1 MSKAPTTLKP
11 GTKVERAFAVVRE
24 AVSVEKRTAELSF
37 ASESP
42 YERWWGVE
50 VLDCTATAMRQS
62 RIGNGRAP
70 LLCDHD
76 SRDQIGVIESVTIGT
91 DRIAR
96 ALVRFGNSAR
106 ASEIFQDVVD
116 GIRANVSVGY
126 MIHKAQLV
134 ETSDDGAD
142 TYRVTDW
149 EPFEVSIVS
158 VPADATVGVGRS
170 AEDPRIAL
178 EQAQPAQ
185 PPEFLSPVHNLTEQ
199 RTMQA
204 TDTTQAVSAAAPA
217 APALNISID
226 AAAVRKA
233 EQSRVSEILAV
244 GDQFAAQ
251 GGRDIAKRAIESGNS
266 IEAVRAEI
274 MNALAAKQTSAVTH
288 LDMPAAEARRFSV
301 LRAVRAMVERD
312 PRAAGLESEANAE
325 ICKRLGIASAPHGGF
340 FVPTDVQNLRNL
352 QKRDLTVGVPTAGG
366 NLVATDLAAS
376 SFIELLRARSVVGML
391 GGTMLDGLVGAVAI
405 PRQTGAATATWLANE
420 ATAATESDQTIG
432 QVPLAPKNLAAYTEI
447 SRQLMMQ
454 STPAADQLVINDL
467 TRVLALAIDAAA
479 LQGTGTGGQPTG
491 IASTAG
497 IGSVSGTS
505 LAYAGI
511 VEFQTDVAA
520 GNALTANSAFV
531 TTPAV
536 AGLLMQRQRFA
547 STDTP
552 LWTGT
557 VLDGVMGGYRAAATT
572 QATAASMIFG
582 DFSNVVIG
590 QWGFLEIALNPYANF
605 AAAITGIRAI
615 QTVDVAIR
623 QAAAFSRAATIT

>member
-24 AVSVEKRTAELSF
+24 AVNVEARTAELSF
-37 ASESP
+37 ASELP

-50 VLDCTATAMRQS
+50 VLDCTATAMRQG

-76 SRDQIGVIESVTIGT
+76 TRDQIGVVQQVTIGP

-126 MIHKAQLV
+126 LIHKAQLV
-134 ETSDDGAD
+134 ESTDDAD

-149 EPFEVSIVS
+149 EPYEVSIVS
-158 VPADATVGVGRS
+158 VPADASVGVGRS
-170 AEDPRIAL
+170 ADDPRIAI
-178 EQAQPAQ
+178 EPA
-185 PPEFLSPVHNLTEQ
+185 PAAVAPVSLPATTPQTEQ
-199 RTMQA
+199 RNMQA
-204 TDTTQAVSAAAPA
+204 PDTTLAVPAAAPA
-217 APALNISID
+217 APALNISAD
-226 AAAVRKA
+226 AAQIRQA
-233 EQSRVSEILAV
+233 EQSRVREILAV
-244 GDQFAAQ
+244 GDQFASH
-251 GGRDIAKRAIESGNS
+251 GGREIAMRAIESGAS
-266 IEAVRAEI
+266 IDAVRGEI

-288 LDMPAAEARRFSV
+288 LDMSPAEVRRFSV
-301 LRAVRAMVERD
+301 LRAVRALATKD
-312 PRAAGLESEANAE
+312 PRVAGLEREATAE
-325 ICKRLGIASAPHGGF
+325 ICKRMGIPEAPNGGF
-340 FVPTDVQNLRNL
+340 FVPSDV
-352 QKRDLTVGVPTAGG
+352 QKRDLTAGVPTAGG

-391 GGTMLDGLVGAVAI
+391 GGTMLPGLVGNVAI
-405 PRQTGAATATWLANE
+405 PRQTGAATANWLANE
-420 ATAATESDQTIG
+420 GTGAGESDQTIG
-432 QVPLAPKNLAAYTEI
+432 QVPLTPKNLAAYTEI

-454 STPAADQLVINDL
+454 STPAADQLIINDL

-479 LQGTGTGGQPTG
+479 LQGPGTGGAPTG
-491 IASTAG
+491 IANTAG
-497 IGSVSGTS
+497 IGSVTGTT
-505 LAYAGI
+505 LGLPGI
-511 VEFQTDVAA
+511 IEFQTDVAA
-520 GNALTANSAFV
+520 GNALTPNSAFV

-557 VLDGVMGGYRAAATT
+557 VLDGQMGGYRAVTTT

-590 QWGFLEIALNPYANF
+590 EWGFLEIALNPYASF

-623 QAAAFSRAATIT
+623 QAAAFSRAITIT

>member
-50 VLDCTATAMRQS
+50 VLDCTATAMRQN

-158 VPADATVGVGRS
+158 VPADASVGVGRS

-178 EQAQPAQ
+178 EQVQPAQ
-185 PPEFLSPVHNLTEQ
+185 PPEFLPPVHNLTEQ

-251 GGRDIAKRAIESGNS
+251 GGRDIAKRAIESGGS
-266 IEAVRAEI
+266 IESVRAEI

-288 LDMPAAEARRFSV
+288 LDMPAADARRFSV

-312 PRAAGLESEANAE
+312 PRMAGLESEANAE
-325 ICKRLGIASAPHGGF
+325 ICKRMGIAAAPHGGF
-340 FVPTDVQNLRNL
+340 FVPSDVQNLRNL

-497 IGSVSGTS
+497 IGAVVGTT
-505 LAYAGI
+505 LGYAGI

-623 QAAAFSRAATIT
+623 QAAAFSRATSIT

>member
-1 MSKAPTTLKP
+1 MQKAPTTLKP

-24 AVSVEKRTAELSF
+24 AVNVEARTAELSF
-37 ASESP
+37 ASELP

-50 VLDCTATAMRQS
+50 VLDCTATAMRQG

-76 SRDQIGVIESVTIGT
+76 TRDQIGVVQSVTIGA
-91 DRIAR
+91 DRVAR

-126 MIHKAQLV
+126 LIHKAQLV
-134 ETSDDGAD
+134 ETSSDDND

-149 EPFEVSIVS
+149 EPYEVSIVS
-158 VPADATVGVGRS
+158 VPADASVGVGRS
-170 AEDPRIAL
+170 ADDPRIAV
-178 EQAQPAQ
+178 EQPA
-185 PPEFLSPVHNLTEQ
+185 PLAAPEFLSTTPATTEQ
-199 RTMQA
+199 RNMQA
-204 TDTTQAVSAAAPA
+204 PDTTLAVPAAAPA
-217 APALNISID
+217 APALNISAD
-226 AAAVRKA
+226 AAQIRQAETARVR
-233 EQSRVSEILAV
+233 EILAV
-244 GDQFAAQ
+244 GDQFASQ
-251 GGRDIAKRAIESGNS
+251 GGREIAMRALEAGGSIES
-266 IEAVRAEI
+266 VRAEI
-274 MNALAAKQTSAVTH
+274 MNALAARQTSAVTH
-288 LDMPAAEARRFSV
+288 LDMSPTEVRRFSV
-301 LRAVRAMVERD
+301 LRAVRALATKD
-312 PRAAGLESEANAE
+312 PRVAGLESEATAE
-325 ICKRLGIASAPHGGF
+325 ICKRMGIPEAPNGGF
-340 FVPTDVQNLRNL
+340 FVPSDV
-352 QKRDLTVGVPTAGG
+352 QKRDLTAGVPTAGG

-391 GGTMLDGLVGAVAI
+391 GGTMLPGLVGNVAI
-405 PRQTGAATATWLANE
+405 PRQTGAATANWLANE
-420 ATAATESDQTIG
+420 GAGAGESDQTIG
-432 QVPLAPKNLAAYTEI
+432 QVPLTPKNLAAYTEI

-479 LQGTGTGGQPTG
+479 LQGPGTGGAPTG
-491 IASTAG
+491 IANTAG
-497 IGSVSGTS
+497 IGSVTGTT
-505 LAYAGI
+505 LGLPGI
-511 VEFQTDVAA
+511 IEFQTDVAA
-520 GNALTANSAFV
+520 GNALTPNSAFV

-557 VLDGVMGGYRAAATT
+557 VLDGQMGGYRAVTTT

-590 QWGFLEIALNPYANF
+590 EWGFLEIALNPYASF

-623 QAAAFSRAATIT
+623 QAAAFSRAVTIT

>member
-24 AVSVEKRTAELSF
+24 AVNVEARTAELSF
-37 ASESP
+37 ASELP

-50 VLDCTATAMRQS
+50 VLDCTATAMRQG

-76 SRDQIGVIESVTIGT
+76 TRDQIGVVQSVTIGP

-126 MIHKAQLV
+126 LIHKAQLV
-134 ETSDDGAD
+134 ESTDDAD

-149 EPFEVSIVS
+149 EPYEVSIVS
-158 VPADATVGVGRS
+158 VPADASVGVGRS
-170 AEDPRIAL
+170 ADDPRIAI
-178 EQAQPAQ
+178 EPA
-185 PPEFLSPVHNLTEQ
+185 PAAVAPVSLPATTPQTEQ
-199 RTMQA
+199 RNMQA
-204 TDTTQAVSAAAPA
+204 PDTTLAVPAAAPA
-217 APALNISID
+217 APALNISAD
-226 AAAVRKA
+226 AAQIRQA
-233 EQSRVSEILAV
+233 EQSRVREILAV
-244 GDQFAAQ
+244 GEQFASH
-251 GGRDIAKRAIESGNS
+251 GGREIAMRAIESGAS
-266 IEAVRAEI
+266 IDTVRGEI

-288 LDMPAAEARRFSV
+288 LGMSPTEVRRFSV
-301 LRAVRAMVERD
+301 LRAVRSMAEKD
-312 PRAAGLESEANAE
+312 PRVAGLEREATAE
-325 ICKRLGIASAPHGGF
+325 ICKRMGILEAPHGGF
-340 FVPTDVQNLRNL
+340 FVPADV
-352 QKRDLTVGVPTAGG
+352 QKRDLTAGVAVNGG

-391 GGTMLDGLVGAVAI
+391 GGTMLPGLVGNVAI

-420 ATAATESDQTIG
+420 AAAAAEADQTIG
-432 QVPLAPKNLAAYTEI
+432 QVPLSPKNLAAYTEV

-467 TRVLALAIDAAA
+467 TRVLALAIDLAA

-491 IASTAG
+491 IANTAG
-497 IGSVSGTS
+497 IGSVTGTT
-505 LAYAGI
+505 LGLPGI
-511 VEFQTDVAA
+511 IEFQTDVAA
-520 GNALTANSAFV
+520 GNALTSNSAYV
-531 TTPAV
+531 TTPNV
-536 AGLLMQRQRFA
+536 AALLMQRQRFA

-552 LWTGT
+552 LWTGN
-557 VLDGVMGGYRAAATT
+557 VLDGNVMGYRATT
-572 QATAASMIFG
+572 STQVTAASMIFG

-590 QWGFLEIALNPYANF
+590 EWGFLEIALNPYASF

-623 QAAAFSRAATIT
+623 QAAAFSRAVTIT

>member
-24 AVSVEKRTAELSF
+24 AVDVEARTAELSF
-37 ASESP
+37 ASELP

-50 VLDCTATAMRQS
+50 VLDCTATAMRQG

-76 SRDQIGVIESVTIGT
+76 TRDQIGVVQSVTIGA
-91 DRIAR
+91 DRVAR
-96 ALVRFGNSAR
+96 ALVRFGKSER

-126 MIHKAQLV
+126 LIHKAQLV
-134 ETSDDGAD
+134 ESTDDAD

-149 EPFEVSIVS
+149 EPYEVSIVS
-158 VPADATVGVGRS
+158 VPADASVGVGRS
-170 AEDPRIAL
+170 AEDPRIAI
-178 EQAQPAQ
+178 EPA
-185 PPEFLSPVHNLTEQ
+185 PAALAPEFLPPPTTTEQ
-199 RTMQA
+199 RNMQA
-204 TDTTQAVSAAAPA
+204 PDTTQAVPAAATA
-217 APALNISID
+217 APALNISAD
-226 AAAVRKA
+226 AAQIRKA
-233 EQSRVSEILAV
+233 EQARVSEILAV

-251 GGRDIAKRAIESGNS
+251 GGREIAMRAIEAGQGVD
-266 IEAVRAEI
+266 AVRAEI

-288 LDMPAAEARRFSV
+288 LDMTPAEVRRFSV
-301 LRAVRAMVERD
+301 LRAVRAMATKD
-312 PRAAGLESEANAE
+312 PAVAGLEREANQA
-325 ICKRLGIASAPHGGF
+325 ICKRLGILEAPHGGF
-340 FVPTDVQNLRNL
+340 FVPSEV
-352 QKRDLTVGVPTAGG
+352 QKRDLTAGTPTAGG

-391 GGTMLDGLVGAVAI
+391 GGTMLPGLVGNVAI

-420 ATAATESDQTIG
+420 AAAAAEADQTIG
-432 QVPLAPKNLAAYTEI
+432 QVPLSPKSLAAYTEV

-467 TRVLALAIDAAA
+467 TRVLALAIDLAA
-479 LQGTGTGGQPTG
+479 LQGSGTGGQPTG
-491 IASTAG
+491 IANTAG
-497 IGSVSGTS
+497 IGSVTGTT
-505 LAYAGI
+505 LGLPGI
-511 VEFQTDVAA
+511 IEFQTDVAA
-520 GNALTANSAFV
+520 GNALTSNSAYV
-531 TTPAV
+531 TTPIV
-536 AGLLMQRQRFA
+536 AALLMQRQRFA

-552 LWTGT
+552 LWTGN
-557 VLDGVMGGYRAAATT
+557 VLDGNVMGYRATT
-572 QATAASMIFG
+572 STQVTAASMIFG

-590 QWGFLEIALNPYANF
+590 EWGFLEIALNPYASF

-623 QAAAFSRAATIT
+623 QAAAFSRAVTIT